1 MRKIVVILML
11 VVGFVTVQA
20 QERVKKNTYIQNGDR
35 IEAVLYFDNG
45 EISQTGFYT
54 KDGKLT
60 GEWVSYNTQG
70 KKTATA
76 QYDNGAKVGK
86 WFFWNGDTLTEVD
99 YEDSRIAAVNTW
111 KNDGTRVVS
120 NK

>member
-1 MRKIVVILML
+1 MRKIAILLML

-20 QERVKKNTYIQNGDR
+20 QEKVKKNTYIQKGDL

-54 KDGKLT
+54 KKGKLT
-60 GEWVSYNTQG
+60 GEWVSYNQNG

-76 QYDNGAKVGK
+76 TYDNGAKVGK
-86 WFFWNGDTLTEVD
+86 WFFWNNDTLTEVD
-99 YEDSRIAAVNTW
+99 YENSRIASVNTW